1 MRVLTFTSLFPN
13 ALQPWHGSFVYQR
26 VAALARR
33 AGNLVEVVS
42 PVPYAP
48 AWIPVQRWET
58 ANRIPER
65 ETIEGLTIF
74 HPRYFLLPK
83 ISMAFHGLLMFAGSA
98 SMVRKLHG
106 QKEFQCID
114 AHYVYPDGFAAVLL
128 GKMLGI
134 PTVVSAR
141 GTDISL
147 FPSFKPIRPMI
158 RWTLRQSSGVAGV
171 CEALK
176 SAMVE
181 LGASPNTA
189 RAIGNGIDI
198 ERFTPVDRMEARRRL
213 KIPGDA
219 KVVVSVGSLV
229 PVKGQQCLI
238 PAIARMA
245 RQRPS
250 LRLYLVGE
258 GISRRKLE
266 EQARAE
272 GICDRVFFV
281 GRKPNEELKDWYSAA
296 DVSCLASSREGWAN
310 VLLESLACGTPVVAT
325 RVWGTP
331 EVINSADLGVL
342 VDQDVES
349 IAQGLELAVTKN
361 WNREVLV
368 RHAASRTWDVV
379 GQDVENFLSERIAA
393 SSLLRAGEK
402 QARLQPDSST
412 LR

>member
-13 ALQPWHGSFVYQR
+13 SIQPWHGSFVCQR

-33 AGNLVEVVS
+33 PGNFVEVVS

-48 AWIPVQRWET
+48 AWIPAQKWKAASRVPDQEM
-58 ANRIPER
+58 
-65 ETIEGLTIF
+65 IEGLSVF

-83 ISMAFHGLLMFAGSA
+83 ISMVFHGLLMFAGSA
-98 SMVRKLHG
+98 PLVKRLHA

-128 GKMLGI
+128 GKTLRI
-134 PTVVSAR
+134 PVVVSAR

-147 FPSFKPIRPMI
+147 FPSFKLIRPMI
-158 RWTLRQSSGVAGV
+158 QWTLRQSIGVAGV

-176 SAMVE
+176 DAMVE
-181 LGASPNTA
+181 LGASPDTA
-189 RAIGNGIDI
+189 QAIGNGIDI
-198 ERFTPVDRMEARRRL
+198 DRFTPVDRREARRRL
-213 KIPGDA
+213 KIAEGA

-229 PVKGQQCLI
+229 PVKGHQFLI
-238 PAIARMA
+238 PALALA
-245 RQRPS
+245 AQRHPS
-250 LRLYLVGE
+250 LRLYVVGE
-258 GISRRKLE
+258 GILGRKLE
-266 EQARAE
+266 EQAQAE
-272 GICDRVFFV
+272 GIGDRVFFV

-331 EVINSADLGVL
+331 EVLNSADLGVL
-342 VDQDVES
+342 VEQDVES
-349 IAQGLELAVTKN
+349 IAQGLELALARQ
-361 WNREVLV
+361 WDREALV
-368 RHAASRTWDVV
+368 RRATSRTWEVV
-379 GQDVENFLSERIAA
+379 ARDVENFLSTRVAA
-393 SSLLRAGEK
+393 APLLRAGEK
-402 QARLQPDSST
+402 RTRLQPDSST